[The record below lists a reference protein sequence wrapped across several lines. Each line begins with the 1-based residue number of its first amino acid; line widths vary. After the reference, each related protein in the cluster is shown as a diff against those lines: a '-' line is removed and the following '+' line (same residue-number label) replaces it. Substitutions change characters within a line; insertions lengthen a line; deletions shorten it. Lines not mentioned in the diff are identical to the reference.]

1 MSMNDAATAPWV
13 IDTTDDTFEADAI
26 ERSHQNLVVVD
37 FWSDSCQPCRL
48 LSPILEKVVGE
59 FAGEVILVKAN
70 TDQAPQAAADFQ
82 VQSVPSVFALIN
94 GQLAR
99 SFQGLVPEED
109 LREWFSSLLRHKQLL
124 SLKELENIDSSS
136 AEEQYREI
144 LEEDPGSPHAN
155 IGLARLLAARGL
167 SDEAMTIITTLE
179 ERGFLEPEAEQIKA
193 SLALSGES
201 SDLPAAREAA
211 AANPDDFQIQLSLS
225 EALAAEGDHE
235 EAMEIALSLLERDR
249 EKTGKK
255 AHQLILNIF
264 KSLPDDSELVSA
276 YRRRLAISL

>member
-1 MSMNDAATAPWV
+1 MNNAATTPWLL
-13 IDTTDDTFEADAI
+13 DTTDETFEADVI

-37 FWSDSCQPCRL
+37 FWSDSCQPCQL

-59 FAGEVILVKAN
+59 FAGKVILVKAN

-82 VQSVPSVFALIN
+82 VHSVPSVFALIN
-94 GQLAR
+94 GQLVER
-99 SFQGLVPEED
+99 FQGLMPEEE
-109 LREWFSSLLRHKQLL
+109 LRKWLSTLLRHKQLL
-124 SLKELENIDSSS
+124 SLKDLENTDASS
-136 AEEQYREI
+136 AEEQYRKI
-144 LEEDPGSPHAN
+144 LEENPSSPHAN

-179 ERGFLEPEAEQIKA
+179 ERGFLEPEAEQVKA

-201 SDLPAAREAA
+201 SDLPAAREAVA
-211 AANPDDFQIQLSLS
+211 ADPDDFPAQLSLS

-255 AHQLILNIF
+255 AHQLMLNIF
-264 KSLPDDSELVSA
+264 KLLPDDSELVSV